1 LIPDEDK
8 ENQMYKDVIGFFF
21 ESVEVRMIVSKM
33 MIEGDPSIN
42 EAPNFHSVNFAHPHP
57 HPARRRI
64 SNSSGGKRPARYPA
78 RSLSPSCLL
87 PFV

>member
-1 LIPDEDK
+1 MEQDSIPDEDK

-42 EAPNFHSVNFAHPHP
+42 EAPRF
-57 HPARRRI
+57 
-64 SNSSGGKRPARYPA
+64 RPN
-78 RSLSPSCLL
+78 LG
-87 PFV
+87 V